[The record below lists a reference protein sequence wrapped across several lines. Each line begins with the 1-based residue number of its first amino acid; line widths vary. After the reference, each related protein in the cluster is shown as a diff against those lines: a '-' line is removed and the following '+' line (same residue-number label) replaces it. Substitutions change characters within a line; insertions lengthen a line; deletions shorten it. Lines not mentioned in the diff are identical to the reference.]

1 MFYFRFNECEPVNY
15 SISRIASGCSIPDR
29 IGAKYSEGLP
39 VEPQEKVL
47 YLIFIDCSTGS
58 ARDSPFSEL
67 SQGEAPLVLPSFN
80 STPKFL
86 AQFLY
91 HR

>member
-1 MFYFRFNECEPVNY
+1 MNNNKRFRTFLFVY
-15 SISRIASGCSIPDR
+15 
-29 IGAKYSEGLP
+29 
-39 VEPQEKVL
+39 
-47 YLIFIDCSTGS
+47 STGS

-86 AQFLY
+86 VQFHFHSLPIIVY
-91 HR
+91 GENPPPNPDGIVTVVDSPDNIF